1 MSGPL
6 NLARRPLRNER
17 LPTLLLALACVILA
31 LLSVRHAVVASQ
43 LRHGGVR
50 DVEGQVGA
58 LDGEIDRLR
67 AEAAELQRTQPP
79 RGRIEEWATIKD
91 LVDRRAFSWT
101 GLLADLE
108 TALPPTVRLVSIAPT
123 SSQGPMIVA
132 LDAVG
137 RSAGDAFVLMKAL
150 QASPAFE
157 GVFLDGAAENAD
169 GVQITC
175 SVRYVGRRPGSP
187 AGAGGAAPERVPPA
201 VAPASTGG
209 AR

>member
-17 LPTLLLALACVILA
+17 LPTLLLALACAILA

-43 LRHGGVR
+43 LRHGGAR

-67 AEAAELQRTQPP
+67 AEAAELAAHAAAARTHRGVGDDQGPGRPP
-79 RGRIEEWATIKD
+79 RVLLDGPAGR
-91 LVDRRAFSWT
+91 
-101 GLLADLE
+101 LE

-137 RSAGDAFVLMKAL
+137 RSAGDAFALMKAL